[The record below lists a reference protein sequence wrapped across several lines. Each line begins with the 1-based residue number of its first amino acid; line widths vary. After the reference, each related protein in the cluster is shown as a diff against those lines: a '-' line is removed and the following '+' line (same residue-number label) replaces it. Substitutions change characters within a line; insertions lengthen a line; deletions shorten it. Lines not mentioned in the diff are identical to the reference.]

1 MVVRAFSGDGRM
13 SLGALA
19 WLQGCMWMKYIRYPD
34 MPNFLN
40 QFSHFAWPLCVATD
54 RWSRDSSDNKVDFH

>member
-1 MVVRAFSGDGRM
+1 MAVRAFSGDGRM

-40 QFSHFAWPLCVATD
+40 QFSDFVWTLCMVTD